1 MGRKKELAKNTL
13 IILIGKICTQFIS
26 FLLLPLYTSVLNT
39 EEYGVVDL
47 ITTYVSLI
55 VTIVTLQI
63 AAGVFRFLIDTR
75 NKSEKDKKDVIST
88 SYVMTLVLTI
98 ITVFFYGLINYFINI
113 EYSIYIVCLIIVSIW
128 VDMLLQTAR
137 GLGDNIGYSIGSVI
151 SGGLTIILNVIFLVI
166 LKIGVPG
173 MFLANIIANT
183 TTSIFLF
190 FKDKTYK
197 YLSTKNIDNKL
208 LISILKYSL
217 PLVPNGI
224 MWWILNVSDRTIL
237 TVFVGISANG
247 IYAVANKFPNIIT
260 NIFNIFRISWNES
273 ATLHIND
280 EDASE
285 FISSTLR
292 EVFNVFSSVCLCMI
306 SGMFIVFPI
315 MINDNYS
322 EAYKYIPILSVAI
335 LLNIIVSFFSVIYTA
350 KKMSKEVAKTS
361 LYSAMIN
368 LLVHLGL
375 VKYIGVYAAAISTL
389 VAFGV
394 MSIYRYI
401 DVQKYLKIKFNNKIL
416 LLTTLVYFICIVI
429 YYLNNIYLKFISL
442 LIAIIYSLYC
452 NKNIIKKI
460 MDMIVNKCKNNV

>member
-1 MGRKKELAKNTL
+1 MRAAGLFAVAGNYLER
-13 IILIGKICTQFIS
+13 ID
-26 FLLLPLYTSVLNT
+26 TS
-39 EEYGVVDL
+39 GL
-47 ITTYVSLI
+47 ITGY
-55 VTIVTLQI
+55 
-63 AAGVFRFLIDTR
+63 R
-75 NKSEKDKKDVIST
+75 
-88 SYVMTLVLTI
+88 Y
-98 ITVFFYGLINYFINI
+98 
-113 EYSIYIVCLIIVSIW
+113 
-128 VDMLLQTAR
+128 LL
-137 GLGDNIGYSIGSVI
+137 
-151 SGGLTIILNVIFLVI
+151 
-166 LKIGVPG
+166 
-173 MFLANIIANT
+173 
-183 TTSIFLF
+183 
-190 FKDKTYK
+190 
-197 YLSTKNIDNKL
+197 TKNVDNKL

-237 TVFVGISANG
+237 TVFVGVSANG

-260 NIFNIFRISWNES
+260 NIFNIFRVSWNES

-416 LLTTLVYFICIVI
+416 LLTTLVYFI
-429 YYLNNIYLKFISL
+429 
-442 LIAIIYSLYC
+442 
-452 NKNIIKKI
+452 
-460 MDMIVNKCKNNV
+460 